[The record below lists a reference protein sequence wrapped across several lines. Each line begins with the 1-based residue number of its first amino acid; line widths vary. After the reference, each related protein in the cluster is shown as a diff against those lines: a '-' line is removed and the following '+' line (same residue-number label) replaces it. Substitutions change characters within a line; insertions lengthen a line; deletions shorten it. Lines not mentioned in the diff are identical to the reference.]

1 MKIDIDN
8 FFVESGVLLIKYQI
22 TLRILQEVLEAN
34 KLPGAIC
41 SLVQGD
47 VDVGYGF

>member
-1 MKIDIDN
+1 MKVAIDN
-8 FFVESGVLLIKYQI
+8 FLVESGLLLIKCHT

-47 VDVGYGF
+47 ADVGYGF